1 MATNNKTTG
10 LRWEDPEPLERGP
23 APLLDWGA
31 VAAALRERP
40 GVWALILE
48 DVSSGVTV
56 TAKRYGLEV
65 TVRGVDK
72 TGRVAKMYARW
83 PENAS

>member
-10 LRWEDPEPLERGP
+10 LRWEDPEPLKRGL

-31 VAAALRERP
+31 VAAGLRERP

-48 DVSSGVTV
+48 DVSNGVAM

-72 TGRVAKMYARW
+72 TGRAAKFYARW
-83 PENAS
+83 PEERS